1 MALDTKVIERVIT
14 IDAPPETVFRLL
26 TDPVQYVRWKGRL
39 AELEPRPG
47 GKFRVEFPSTK
58 DIAAGKYVEVIR
70 DRRVV
75 FTWGWEGNEMVPPG
89 SSTVEIDL
97 QPMGSGTRLRL
108 VHRGLPQ
115 AAIASHTNPWPPIHE
130 RPWNTGSSHP
140 VRWCTA
146 QRSRCL
152 SQFRLGAAASRA
164 RSAAADRTACRRI
177 PGRRAPRP
185 LRRFPR
191 QPCR

>member
-1 MALDTKVIERVIT
+1 MALDTRVIERVIT

-26 TDPVQYVRWKGRL
+26 TDPAQYVRWKGRL

-47 GKFRVEFPSTK
+47 GKFRVEFASTK
-58 DIAAGKYVEVIR
+58 DIAAGKYVEIVR

-115 AAIASHTNPWPPIHE
+115 LAVASHTEGWDYFLPRLTDVAEGHPPREAPH
-130 RPWNTGSSHP
+130 
-140 VRWCTA
+140 
-146 QRSRCL
+146 Q
-152 SQFRLGAAASRA
+152 
-164 RSAAADRTACRRI
+164 ADATR
-177 PGRRAPRP
+177 
-185 LRRFPR
+185 
-191 QPCR
+191 

>member
-1 MALDTKVIERVIT
+1 MAVDTNVIERVIT

-58 DIAAGKYVEVIR
+58 DTVEGKYVEVIP

-75 FTWGWEGNEMVPPG
+75 FTWGWEGSEMVPSG

-115 AAIASHTNPWPPIHE
+115 RAVASHTEGWDYFLPRLTDVAEGRPP
-130 RPWNTGSSHP
+130 RDGP
-140 VRWCTA
+140 
-146 QRSRCL
+146 Q
-152 SQFRLGAAASRA
+152 Q
-164 RSAAADRTACRRI
+164 ADATR
-177 PGRRAPRP
+177 
-185 LRRFPR
+185 
-191 QPCR
+191 

>member
-14 IDAPPETVFRLL
+14 IDASPDIVFRLL

-39 AELEPRPG
+39 AELEPRPDG
-47 GKFRVEFPSTK
+47 VFRVEFPSTK
-58 DIAAGKYVEVIR
+58 DIAAGKYVEVVH

-115 AAIASHTNPWPPIHE
+115 EAIASHTEGWDYFLPRLTDVAE
-130 RPWNTGSSHP
+130 GRPAREAPQG
-140 VRWCTA
+140 TA
-146 QRSRCL
+146 
-152 SQFRLGAAASRA
+152 
-164 RSAAADRTACRRI
+164 TTT
-177 PGRRAPRP
+177 
-185 LRRFPR
+185 
-191 QPCR
+191 